1 MSQPLAPRLAP
12 RPVTPAAILA
22 AELDEL
28 VATAHA
34 SDTREWQQRLAR
46 ARDLVGGL
54 DPYVEACT
62 TAPSPA
68 LQGLA
73 ATTASTAWAGTSGAS
88 GLEAEMLSGH
98 VEGQLLRL
106 LVRATGAR
114 EVLEIGTFTGYAA
127 LAMAEALPDGGRV
140 TTLEVDEGVAD
151 LARAGFEAS
160 PAGERIDVVVGPA
173 ADSLAAL
180 EGRRF
185 DLVFLDADKAGYRGY
200 LDLLLRL
207 DLLADDGLVCVDN
220 TLMQGHPWLG
230 ATSPN
235 GEAIADF
242 NRAVADNPR
251 VEQVLVPLR
260 DGVTLL
266 MRVRE
271 GA

>member
-1 MSQPLAPRLAP
+1 VSQPRLAP

-22 AELDEL
+22 AELDDL
-28 VATAHA
+28 VATSHA
-34 SDTREWQQRLAR
+34 AGTEQWQQRLVR
-46 ARDLVGGL
+46 ARDLVAGL

-62 TAPSPA
+62 SAPSPA

-73 ATTASTAWAGTSGAS
+73 STTAATAWAQLAGAS

-140 TTLEVDEGVAD
+140 TTLEVDAGVAD
-151 LARAGFEAS
+151 LARAGFAEA
-160 PAGERIDVVVGPA
+160 PAGERIEVVVGPA

-180 EGRRF
+180 AGRRF
-185 DLVFLDADKAGYRGY
+185 DLVFLDADKAGYLGY

-207 DLLADDGLVCVDN
+207 DLLADDALVCVDN

-230 ATSPN
+230 ETSAN

-242 NRAVADNPR
+242 NRAVAEDPR

-260 DGVTLL
+260 DGVTFV

-271 GA
+271 DA